1 MPDAAANVDPGRQT
15 IIILLTLITVILVGW
30 ALKATYVVT
39 MPLTLAFFVTLI
51 LLPLQS
57 RLNAWLPR
65 PLRWLSIVVCMS
77 VLLAVLGVLV
87 ASVWFS
93 LSMILAKAPTYTAA
107 AQQLW
112 AQLQALAERHAM
124 HVDILTEPLRNLYGP
139 ALGLVTSGFGYLWLL
154 MAMLMLVFFLVLL
167 MLIEAGEWRKTMT
180 AGLSETRMQTIL
192 ATIATASEQVR
203 RFLVV
208 KTLIGAIT
216 GAISGLWLW
225 LLGVD
230 FALLWGIVIFLLNYI
245 PYIGSTIAV
254 IPVAVI
260 ALLQFGP
267 EWALVAIA
275 GLIVIQQ
282 LLGNVIDPRL
292 TGRSLAISPLVVL
305 VSIVFWGWIWGL
317 AGMLVGVLLTATI
330 VIVFDHIP
338 ALRPLA
344 TLLSRSAPDR
354 QYR

>member
-1 MPDAAANVDPGRQT
+1 MRNAASVDPGRQVV
-15 IIILLTLITVILVGW
+15 IILLTVITVILMGW

-51 LLPLQS
+51 LRPLQS
-57 RLNAWLPR
+57 RLNARLPR
-65 PLRWLSIVVCMS
+65 PLQWLSIVVCMS
-77 VLLAVLGVLV
+77 VLFAVLGMLV

-93 LSMILAKAPTYTAA
+93 ISMILAKTPTYAAA

-112 AQLQALAERHAM
+112 AQLQAFAERHAM
-124 HVDILTEPLRNLYGP
+124 HIEILIEPLRDLFGP

-154 MAMLMLVFFLVLL
+154 MAMLLLVFFLVLL

-192 ATIATASEQVR
+192 ATVAAASEQVR
-203 RFLVV
+203 RFLMV

-216 GAISGLWLW
+216 GASSSLWLW

-230 FALLWGIVIFLLNYI
+230 FALLWGIIIFLLNYI
-245 PYIGSTIAV
+245 PYIGSTFAV
-254 IPVAVI
+254 VPATVI

-267 EWALVAIA
+267 GWALVVIS

-282 LLGNVIDPRL
+282 LFGNIIDPRL
-292 TGRSLAISPLVVL
+292 TGRSLAISPLLVL
-305 VSIVFWGWIWGL
+305 VSIIFWGWVWGV
-317 AGMLVGVLLTATI
+317 AGMLIGVLLTATI
-330 VIVFDHIP
+330 VIVLDHIP

-344 TLLSRSAPDR
+344 TLLSRGAPDR